1 MYTESSN
8 CSMYALC
15 IGAYWSS
22 HPQPV
27 LLKVSNRAEHC
38 EQPGNRWKK
47 YYAHHLRILLKVTR
61 TSGCV
66 KIVGLSCV
74 LHIRVCFVFCCFC
87 LFVTHFGV
95 AAFVCRPLQHSYILK
110 QPIIHFQI
118 HHREKNDAWSLFPTN
133 ILYSPSPD
141 PSCIWPSS
149 PEGSLWLVPTV
160 NIGAIPHTCTL
171 PYSSSSYSAY
181 PAAKKTLRKMFL
193 QFFSMFFHTM
203 RLLALIIE

>member
-1 MYTESSN
+1 ME
-8 CSMYALC
+8 
-15 IGAYWSS
+15 
-22 HPQPV
+22 
-27 LLKVSNRAEHC
+27 
-38 EQPGNRWKK
+38 K

-160 NIGAIPHTCTL
+160 NIGAIPHTCNL
-171 PYSSSSYSAY
+171 PYSSSSYS
-181 PAAKKTLRKMFL
+181 T
-193 QFFSMFFHTM
+193 
-203 RLLALIIE
+203 